1 MAHPRCCQQDWLGV
15 PMLNKRE
22 IARLIFRIVDIATAE
37 FNLAL
42 RHSSGRCRCKLW
54 PRNENL
60 VFENDF
66 NARGNLRDSDRAKP
80 PLGRERAR
88 RVTFITSG
96 MATLTEE
103 AR

>member
-1 MAHPRCCQQDWLGV
+1 
-15 PMLNKRE
+15 MLNKRD
-22 IARLIFRIVDIATAE
+22 IPRLISRVVDIGTPE
-37 FNLAL
+37 FSLAL
-42 RHSSGRCRCKLW
+42 RHSGGRCRCKLW
-54 PRNENL
+54 PQNENL

-66 NARGNLRDSDRAKP
+66 NARGNRSEADRAKP

-88 RVTFITSG
+88 SVTFIPSG

>member
-1 MAHPRCCQQDWLGV
+1 LLPL
-15 PMLNKRE
+15 LN
-22 IARLIFRIVDIATAE
+22 
-37 FNLAL
+37 
-42 RHSSGRCRCKLW
+42 LW
-54 PRNENL
+54 SRKEKL

-66 NARGNLRDSDRAKP
+66 NVRGSRCDSKRAEPRLPK
-80 PLGRERAR
+80 ECAR

>member
-1 MAHPRCCQQDWLGV
+1 MPFAPIGPGV
-15 PMLNKRE
+15 
-22 IARLIFRIVDIATAE
+22 VDIATPE
-37 FNLAL
+37 FSLAL

-54 PRNENL
+54 PQNENL

-66 NARGNLRDSDRAKP
+66 NARVSRTDSDRAKP
-80 PLGRERAR
+80 PLGREGAR

-96 MATLTEE
+96 MAALMEE